1 MKTQINKKTYIK
13 PQVELIKL
21 DNDISLTLDSLSPP
35 DGPGEVTGA
44 LAPEYFKNDP
54 FKSYNA

>member
-21 DNDISLTLDSLSPP
+21 DNEISLALQSTPP
-35 DGPGEVTGA
+35 EGPGESGTGA

-54 FKSYNA
+54 FKSNLT

>member
-1 MKTQINKKTYIK
+1 MKTHINKKTYIK

>member
-1 MKTQINKKTYIK
+1 MKTLMNKKTYIK